1 MIIFER
7 FENKLE
13 DLKQNR
19 VGNQNE
25 DLAKLIEETVE
36 GFEIFLNSQR
46 KELEE
51 KNAQIKGLELR
62 LSVLEKKV
70 FRQLENK

>member
-1 MIIFER
+1 M
-7 FENKLE
+7 E

-25 DLAKLIEETVE
+25 DLAKKVEEKIE
-36 GFEIFLNSQR
+36 GFENMLDNQR

-51 KNAQIKGLELR
+51 KNAKISGLELR
-62 LSVLEKKV
+62 LSELEKK
-70 FRQLENK
+70 